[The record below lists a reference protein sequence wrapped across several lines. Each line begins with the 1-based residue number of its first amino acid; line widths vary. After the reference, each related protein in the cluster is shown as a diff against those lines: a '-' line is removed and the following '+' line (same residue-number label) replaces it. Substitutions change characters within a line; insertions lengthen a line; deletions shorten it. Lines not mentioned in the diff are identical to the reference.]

1 MAGRSGGFHGSSPIL
16 LLKNFNQDRGL
27 ALFKAIYDNSPGPT
41 RSASGHVQA
50 AAPVHRAANHVLDIA
65 TAAVRRHGNEND
77 VRLKEHL
84 RPTSHPHP
92 NPNPNLSPTPCPNPN
107 PNSNL
112 QYNQVRALRH
122 RTPYNMTLS
131 RAYKAGKN
139 ELPHQVDALGN
150 WVVLLFSFGLTVDF
164 YVGHKTVCIESG
176 DALIFKAARRTAL
189 CTASRVPFART
200 RPTAGRSARSRRHG
214 RD

>member
-1 MAGRSGGFHGSSPIL
+1 MQTCFLCRLQASLIPGRMAGRSGGFHGSSPIL

-65 TAAVRRHGNEND
+65 TTAVRRHGNEND

-107 PNSNL
+107 P
-112 QYNQVRALRH
+112 
-122 RTPYNMTLS
+122 
-131 RAYKAGKN
+131 KN
-139 ELPHQVDALGN
+139 KP
-150 WVVLLFSFGLTVDF
+150 
-164 YVGHKTVCIESG
+164 
-176 DALIFKAARRTAL
+176 
-189 CTASRVPFART
+189 
-200 RPTAGRSARSRRHG
+200 
-214 RD
+214 